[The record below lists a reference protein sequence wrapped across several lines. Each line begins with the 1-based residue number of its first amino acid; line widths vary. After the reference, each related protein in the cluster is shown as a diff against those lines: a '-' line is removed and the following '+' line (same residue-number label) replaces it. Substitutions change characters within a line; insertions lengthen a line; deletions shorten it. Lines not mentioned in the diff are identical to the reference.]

1 MIMKIFATFV
11 ALICF
16 AAVSFANDG
25 TISVLKTTNETTTQ
39 PTVAAAAPVVPVA
52 ANACCEE
59 AQEARVVKLSPWTV
73 RRLNRVADRQE
84 AREARNCCC
93 NKSCKCSD
101 DCNPKTL
108 VVESRKKT
116 CNCR

>member
-1 MIMKIFATFV
+1 MKIFAAFV
-11 ALICF
+11 ALFCL

-25 TISVLKTTNETTTQ
+25 TISVLKTANETAQ
-39 PTVAAAAPVVPVA
+39 PTVATVTTAPATPVA
-52 ANACCEE
+52 VNACCE
-59 AQEARVVKLSPWTV
+59 EARVVKLSPWTV

-93 NKSCKCSD
+93 KGCDCTDN
-101 DCNPKTL
+101 CNPKTL
-108 VVESRKKT
+108 VIESRKKT